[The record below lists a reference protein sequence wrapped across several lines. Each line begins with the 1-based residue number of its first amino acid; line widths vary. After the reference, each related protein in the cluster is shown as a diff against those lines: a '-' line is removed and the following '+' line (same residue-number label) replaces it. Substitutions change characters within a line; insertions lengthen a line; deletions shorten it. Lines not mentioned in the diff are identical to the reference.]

1 MSTGNLKSPKAVQAI
16 QFGRQTT
23 AINATSKLGHKQ
35 SRSRDDH
42 ADALA
47 NMREVEDELEE
58 SYQDMNEVVP
68 TIEVKQF
75 ELGSFKP

>member
-1 MSTGNLKSPKAVQAI
+1 
-16 QFGRQTT
+16 
-23 AINATSKLGHKQ
+23 
-35 SRSRDDH
+35 
-42 ADALA
+42 
-47 NMREVEDELEE
+47 MREVEDELEE